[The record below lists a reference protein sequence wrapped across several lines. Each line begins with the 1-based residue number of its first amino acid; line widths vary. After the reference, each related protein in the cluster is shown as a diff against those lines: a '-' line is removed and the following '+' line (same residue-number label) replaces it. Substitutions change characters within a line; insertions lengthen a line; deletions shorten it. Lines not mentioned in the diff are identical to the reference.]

1 MKYAN
6 CSIRSVININK
17 YLHKII
23 CIDNILLILPFILFF
38 FKNLF
43 NPSRFMTYKKS

>member
-23 CIDNILLILPFILFF
+23 CIDEILLILLFILFF

-43 NPSRFMTYKKS
+43 NPSRFISYKKS